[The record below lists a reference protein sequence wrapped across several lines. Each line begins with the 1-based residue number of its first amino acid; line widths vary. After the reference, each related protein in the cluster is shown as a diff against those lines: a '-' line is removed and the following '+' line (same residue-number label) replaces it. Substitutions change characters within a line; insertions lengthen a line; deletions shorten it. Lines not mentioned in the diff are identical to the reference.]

1 MPQGNFEMNEFNFF
15 EFEKDLAIPPPEG
28 NGKKLKY
35 ATKI

>member
-1 MPQGNFEMNEFNFF
+1 MNSIFF